1 MVRDKVLEEVIKL
14 NHIRTHGQLANMLT
28 KALSFNQFS
37 NLVCKMG
44 MINIHTTAALEG
56 KYQNEGSNKHQEQQ
70 DLTNLTRDKAKVAN
84 LVGE

>member
-14 NHIRTHGQLANMLT
+14 NHIRTHGQLADMLT

-44 MINIHTTAALEG
+44 MINIHTTATLEG
-56 KYQNEGSNKHQEQQ
+56 KYQNEGNNKHQEQQ

>member
-14 NHIRTHGQLANMLT
+14 NHIRTHGQLADMLT

-44 MINIHTTAALEG
+44 MINIHTIAALEG

>member
-14 NHIRTHGQLANMLT
+14 NHIRTHGQLVDMLT

-44 MINIHTTAALEG
+44 MINIHTIAALEG